1 MNAFPTILQP
11 VSHEDVF
18 IKVTPSYAVLKRA
31 LEIEIAGN
39 NMTLEQ
45 LDIDV
50 SHLSDGEKIEKIS
63 CPIALLTREYFKDCA
78 VAYSSND
85 KLTTFIKCSC
95 SNCQKYNAVYIVQS
109 RFDIMRRYIQFQN
122 NFILVDGSA
131 GSLFYQTYQDDNA
144 IFKVQ
149 AMKKEGVRD
158 SWADKTINISV
169 QKGSELYTKRIDV
182 VDLSLKGIHGCLSS
196 KEMLSDP
203 MQQFYINRYGNSM
216 SRYHAICFKPNV
228 LTTKE
233 YNLWKGFPIE
243 AKSGSVIPFISFLYE
258 AVGKEEGDHILDF
271 FAHMIQKP
279 EEKPRFC
286 LVFKGAKGTGKNTIE
301 EALGRDMLYGENYYR
316 TSQTEQ
322 FFGKFNFHVA
332 QNVLSVLQEL
342 KWDSSKNHDSIIKD
356 MITETSRSIEQKYM
370 DQVMLDNFSRI
381 IITTNELWAVPAS
394 SKDERRYCVISFPD
408 EKTESL
414 EKKIQAYYAWKNES
428 PIGAKQ
434 ALMYF
439 LLHRDLSAFSI
450 DKAPQTK
457 GLIEQLS
464 YSLSGVDKFIYNALH
479 NGYFGNINEKGNS
492 GKNFGYLE
500 VDKNLR
506 IKRTALY
513 GCFQFSFPKETN
525 ISSTKFHER
534 VTELIGSSKIS
545 SNGLYVQC
553 LDLKDSIELF
563 EKATAVNVE
572 ADLVNWNIQSI
583 VLE

>member
-1 MNAFPTILQP
+1 MNTLPVLLQP
-11 VSHEDVF
+11 VSKEDVF
-18 IKVTPSYAVLKRA
+18 IKITPSSMILKRT
-31 LEIEIAGN
+31 LELEIAGHN
-39 NMTLEQ
+39 ITLEE
-45 LDIDV
+45 LDINV
-50 SHLSDGEKIEKIS
+50 SHLLDGEKIEKLS
-63 CPIALLTREYFKDCA
+63 CPIALLTHEPFKECA
-78 VAYSSND
+78 VAYSSKD

-95 SNCQKYNAVYIVQS
+95 SNCQKHNAVYIVQS

-131 GSLFYQTYQDDNA
+131 GALFYQTYQDDNA

-149 AMKKEGVRD
+149 AMKKDGVRD

-169 QKGSELYTKRIDV
+169 QKGSELYTKRINV
-182 VDLSLKGIHGCLSS
+182 VDLSLKGVHGCLSA
-196 KEMLSDP
+196 KEILSDTK
-203 MQQFYINRYGNSM
+203 QQFYIDRYGNSM
-216 SRYHAICFKPNV
+216 PRFHAICFKPNV
-228 LTTKE
+228 ITTKE
-233 YNLWKGFPIE
+233 YNLWKGFPVE
-243 AKSGSVIPFISFLYE
+243 PKSGNVMPFINFLYA

-301 EALGRDMLYGENYYR
+301 EALGRDMLYGANYYR

-332 QNVLSVLQEL
+332 QNILSVLQEL

-408 EKTESL
+408 EKTELL
-414 EKKIQAYYAWKNES
+414 EKKIQAYYAWKNEN
-428 PIGAKQ
+428 PITAKQ

-450 DKAPQTK
+450 DKAPQTR

-464 YSLSGVDKFIYNALH
+464 YSLSGIDKFIYNALH
-479 NGYFGNINEKGNS
+479 NGYFGNINEKMNS
-492 GKNFGYLE
+492 SKNVGYLE

-506 IKRTALY
+506 VKRASLY
-513 GCFQFSFPKETN
+513 GCFQFSFPKEIN

-534 VTELIGSSKIS
+534 VTELIGSYKVN
-545 SNGLYVQC
+545 SNGSYVQL
-553 LDLKDSIELF
+553 LDLKNSIELF

-572 ADLVNWNIQSI
+572 ADLINWTIQPI